1 MKARLVRKMEDW
13 EFSSFQDYYGMR
25 NGTLCSKNEAYNL
38 LNIPEDISSFYKES
52 YKTIQDEIVDL
63 LL

>member
-25 NGTLCSKNEAYNL
+25 NGTLCNKNEAYNL